1 MVVLDIVEEVHQQI
15 LLGILDDEIVDH
27 DHQEN
32 VMDVQL
38 IEHIVIV
45 INKNLNVRIN
55 VIQDLVHHHQKPL
68 EIKS

>member
-45 INKNLNVRIN
+45 INKDLNVRIN
-55 VIQDLVHHHQKPL
+55 VIHDLVHHHQKHL
-68 EIKS
+68 EIK

>member
-1 MVVLDIVEEVHQQI
+1 MVVLDIVEEVHQRI
-15 LLGILDDEIVDH
+15 LLGIFDDEIVDH

-45 INKNLNVRIN
+45 ISKDLNVRIN
-55 VIQDLVHHHQKPL
+55 VIHDLVHHLQKPL
-68 EIKS
+68 EIKL